1 MPNVKETITV
11 DVNKIKSVHKHV
23 VGNKVVAVTEV
34 SKIKDKLGKQLASVS
49 KNIGQIF
56 GFDKDMFSNLSS
68 DLTSSMS
75 GSSDY
80 DIDRLYSDE
89 MYASFGGKAE
99 FEKAQA
105 EALEKAQAGEWGW
118 NKNKKKGNIPV
129 DWSYKN
135 VKKDYE

>member
-1 MPNVKETITV
+1 
-11 DVNKIKSVHKHV
+11 
-23 VGNKVVAVTEV
+23 
-34 SKIKDKLGKQLASVS
+34 
-49 KNIGQIF
+49 
-56 GFDKDMFSNLSS
+56 MFSNLSS